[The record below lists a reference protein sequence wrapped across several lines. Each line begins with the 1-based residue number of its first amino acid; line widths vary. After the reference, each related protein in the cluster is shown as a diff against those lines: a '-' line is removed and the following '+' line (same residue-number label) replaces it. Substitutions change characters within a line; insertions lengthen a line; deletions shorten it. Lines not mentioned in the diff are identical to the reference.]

1 MSSAYLLT
9 WLMIVLRTTGVVVQL
24 PVFAGRPIPV
34 MMRLGLAV
42 GLATI
47 LAGVVPQ
54 AVLPET
60 GWELFVLAG
69 GEVLLGLALGFM
81 TRMVFA
87 AVEMAGRLI
96 ASEIGLTAA
105 PGMGVPEPANEPLA
119 ALLSSLAVLLFFI
132 SGAHL
137 FLLDALARSFHLVHA
152 GAPAIDGAAGEALI
166 RATGHVIELGLR
178 IAAPFVAMNFL
189 VMLAFSALTRAVPK
203 INVFILSYSARVFA
217 GIALLSGAGALIAR
231 YLYVE
236 FGDMPATMLQILPV
250 R

>member
-1 MSSAYLLT
+1 MNSVYLLT

-34 MMRLGLAV
+34 MMRLGLGV

-54 AVLPET
+54 AQLPNSGWDLLVLS
-60 GWELFVLAG
+60 A

-81 TRMVFA
+81 TRLVFG

-96 ASEIGLTAA
+96 SSEIGLTAA

-119 ALLSSLAVLLFFI
+119 ALLSSLAVLLFFL

-137 FLLDALARSFHLVHA
+137 FVLDALTRSFHLVHA
-152 GAPAIDGAAGEALI
+152 GAPAIDGDAGVALI
-166 RATGHVIELGLR
+166 RATAHVIELGLR

-189 VMLAFSALTRAVPK
+189 VMLAFAALTRAVPK

-236 FGDMPATMLQILPV
+236 FGEMPATMLQILPV

>member
-1 MSSAYLLT
+1 MTSAYLLT
-9 WLMIVLRTTGVVVQL
+9 WMMIMLRTTGMIVQL

-34 MMRLGLAV
+34 MMRMGLGV
-42 GLATI
+42 GLAT
-47 LAGVVPQ
+47 LLTGVVPP
-54 AVLPET
+54 AVLPT
-60 GWELFVLAG
+60 SGWELIVAAS

-81 TRMVFA
+81 SRMVFA

-96 ASEIGLTAA
+96 SSEIGLTAA

-119 ALLSSLAVLLFFI
+119 ALLSSLAVLLFFL
-132 SGAHL
+132 SGGHL
-137 FLLDALARSFHLVHA
+137 YLMDALARSFHLVQA
-152 GAPAIDGAAGEALI
+152 GAPMVDNAAVEALI

-189 VMLAFSALTRAVPK
+189 VMLSFAALTRAVPK

-217 GIALLSGAGALIAR
+217 GLALLTGAGALIGR

-236 FGDMPATMLQILPV
+236 FGDLPETMLQILPV

>member
-189 VMLAFSALTRAVPK
+189 VMLAFSALTRAC
-203 INVFILSYSARVFA
+203 LLYTSDSARVFA

>member
-1 MSSAYLLT
+1 MTSAYLLT
-9 WLMIVLRTTGVVVQL
+9 WMMILLRTTGIIVQL
-24 PVFAGRPIPV
+24 PVFAGRPIPI
-34 MMRLGLAV
+34 MMRMGLGV

-47 LAGVVPQ
+47 LTGVVPP
-54 AVLPET
+54 AVLPSS
-60 GWELFVLAG
+60 GWELIVAAS

-81 TRMVFA
+81 SRMVFA

-96 ASEIGLTAA
+96 SSEIGLSAA

-119 ALLSSLAVLLFFI
+119 ALLSSLAVLLFFL

-137 FLLDALARSFHLVHA
+137 YLMDALARSFYLVQA
-152 GAPAIDGAAGEALI
+152 GAPMVDNAAAEALI
-166 RATGHVIELGLR
+166 RATAHVIELGLR

-189 VMLAFSALTRAVPK
+189 VMLSFAALTRAVPK

-217 GIALLSGAGALIAR
+217 GIALLSGAGALIGR

-236 FGDMPATMLQILPV
+236 FGNLPETMLQILPV